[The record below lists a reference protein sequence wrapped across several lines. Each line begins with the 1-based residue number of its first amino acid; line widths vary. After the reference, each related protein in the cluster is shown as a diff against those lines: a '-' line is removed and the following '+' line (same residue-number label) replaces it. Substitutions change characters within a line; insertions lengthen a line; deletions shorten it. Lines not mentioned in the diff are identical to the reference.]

1 MKKGDNHCLGSLF
14 IYVTNLG
21 PSATSNSYLGDDKLS
36 DEGGKAVKGK
46 LIYFIKNDNQGLT
59 QVGMKRLNQSTEAF
73 VNCILV
79 SQVDVKSSILGSPGS
94 AKEAQREFLVLVEH
108 AIRKPEISKRVQRF
122 ELAIDDS

>member
-1 MKKGDNHCLGSLF
+1 MLDVSQ
-14 IYVTNLG
+14 
-21 PSATSNSYLGDDKLS
+21 
-36 DEGGKAVKGK
+36 GGKAVKGK
-46 LIYFIKNDNQGLT
+46 LIYFIKNDNQGIT
-59 QVGMKRLNQSTEAF
+59 QVGMKRLNQSIEAF

-94 AKEAQREFLVLVEH
+94 AKETQSEFLVLVEH